1 MSVKASSRIFSS
13 KNAPLQPECDNVSL
27 ATRVCFATLIGME
40 NRKKISAMLPKA
52 KQIPHAMTVHGDTR
66 VDNYYWL
73 RDDTRSQPEVLE
85 YLHQENDY
93 GREVMASQQALQ
105 DDLLQ
110 EIISRIP
117 QREVSAPYIRNGY
130 RYRHI
135 YEPGNEYA
143 IYQRQSVLSSE
154 WDDWTTLLDA
164 NQRASH
170 SEFYTMGGL
179 DISPDNTIMALAEDF
194 LSRRQYGLRFRNL
207 ETGNWYPE
215 VLDNVSPDF
224 VWVNDSETVYYVR
237 KHATTLLPYQVWRH
251 TVGSPTQ
258 QDELVYEEK
267 DDTFYVGLSKTTS
280 QHYITI
286 HLASATTSEVLLLDA
301 ELPDAQPLC
310 FLPRRKEH
318 EYSLDHYQHTFYLR
332 SNRDG
337 KNFGLYR
344 TKVRDERRWEAL
356 IPARDHIMLE
366 GFTLFTDWL
375 VVEERQRGLT
385 SLRQIN
391 RKTREVVGIA
401 FDDPA
406 YVTWLAYNPEPETS
420 RLRYGYSSMTTPDTL
435 FELDM
440 DTGER
445 RVLKQTEVAGFDASD
460 YRSEHLWVIA
470 RDGVEVPVSLVYNH
484 NHFRKGENPL
494 LVYGYGSY
502 GASIDA
508 DFSSSRLSLLDRG
521 FVCAIAHIRGGGEL
535 GHAWYEEGKF
545 LNKQN
550 TFNDFIDVT
559 DSLLEQGYGSPQYCY
574 AMGGSAGGM
583 LMGAVINMRPTLY
596 HGVIAQVPFVDVVTT
611 MLDESIP
618 LTTGEFEE
626 WGNPQDEIYYHY
638 MKGYSPYDNIGAHP
652 YPHMLVTTGLH
663 DSQVQYWEPAKWV
676 AKLRE
681 YKTDDNLLL
690 LCTDM
695 DSGHGG
701 KSGRFKSYEG
711 VALEYAFLIA
721 LAQGTLP
728 GKG

>member
-1 MSVKASSRIFSS
+1 
-13 KNAPLQPECDNVSL
+13 
-27 ATRVCFATLIGME
+27 
-40 NRKKISAMLPKA
+40 MLPKA
-52 KQIPHAMTVHGDTR
+52 ARIPHAMTLHGDTR
-66 VDNYYWL
+66 IDNYYWL
-73 RDDTRSQPEVLE
+73 RDDTRSQPEVLD
-85 YLHQENDY
+85 YLQQENSY
-93 GREVMASQQALQ
+93 GHQVMASQQALQ
-105 DDLLQ
+105 DRILK
-110 EIISRIP
+110 EIIDRIP
-117 QREVSAPYIRNGY
+117 QREVSAPYVKNGY

-135 YEPGNEYA
+135 YEPGCEYA
-143 IYQRQSVLSSE
+143 IYQRQSAFSEE
-154 WDDWTTLLDA
+154 WDEWETLLDA
-164 NQRASH
+164 NKRAAH
-170 SEFYTMGGL
+170 SEFYSMGGMV
-179 DISPDNTIMALAEDF
+179 ITPDNTIMALAEDF
-194 LSRRQYGLRFRNL
+194 LSRRQYGIRFRNL

-215 VLDNVSPDF
+215 LLDNVEPSF
-224 VWVNDSETVYYVR
+224 VWANDSWTFYYVR
-237 KHATTLLPYQVWRH
+237 KHPVTLLPYQVWRH
-251 TVGSPTQ
+251 AIGTPASE
-258 QDELVYEEK
+258 DKLIYEEK
-267 DDTFYVGLSKTTS
+267 DDTFYVSLHKTTS
-280 QHYITI
+280 KHYVVI
-286 HLASATTSEVLLLDA
+286 HLASATTSEVRLLDA
-301 ELPDAQPLC
+301 ELADAEPFV
-310 FLPRRKEH
+310 FLPRRKDH
-318 EYSLDHYQHTFYLR
+318 EYSLDHYQHRFYLR
-332 SNRDG
+332 SNRNG

-344 TKVRDERRWEAL
+344 TRMRDEQQWEEL
-356 IPARDHIMLE
+356 IPPRDNIMLE

-391 RKTREVVGIA
+391 RKTREVIGIA

-406 YVTWLAYNPEPETS
+406 YVTWIAYNPEPETS

-445 RVLKQTEVAGFDASD
+445 RVLKQTEVPGFDAAN
-460 YRSEHLWVIA
+460 YRSEHLWITA
-470 RDGVEVPVSLVYNH
+470 RDGVEVPVSLVYH
-484 NHFRKGENPL
+484 RKHFQKGHNPL

-521 FVCAIAHIRGGGEL
+521 FVYAIVHVRGGGEL
-535 GHAWYEEGKF
+535 GQQWYEDGKF
-545 LNKQN
+545 LKKKN
-550 TFNDFIDVT
+550 TFNDYLDAC
-559 DSLLEQGYGSPQYCY
+559 DALLKLGYGSPSLCY

-583 LMGAVINMRPTLY
+583 LMGVAINKRPELF

-626 WGNPQDEIYYHY
+626 WGNPQDPQYYEY
-638 MKGYSPYDNIGAHP
+638 MKSYSPYDNVTAQT
-652 YPHMLVTTGLH
+652 YPHLLVTTGLH

-681 YKTDDNLLL
+681 LKTDNHLLL

-711 VALEYAFLIA
+711 VAMEYAFLIA

-728 GKG
+728 GQSAV

>member
-1 MSVKASSRIFSS
+1 MKASSRIFSS
-13 KNAPLQPECDNVSL
+13 KNAPLHPERDNVSL

-52 KQIPHAMTVHGDTR
+52 KKIPHAMTVHGDTR

-626 WGNPQDEIYYHY
+626 WGNPQDETYYHY

>member
-1 MSVKASSRIFSS
+1 
-13 KNAPLQPECDNVSL
+13 
-27 ATRVCFATLIGME
+27 
-40 NRKKISAMLPKA
+40 
-52 KQIPHAMTVHGDTR
+52 MTQHGDTR
-66 VDNYYWL
+66 TDDYYWL
-73 RDDTRSQPEVLE
+73 RDDTRSDQDVLD

-93 GREVMASQQALQ
+93 GRDVMASQQALQ
-105 DDLLQ
+105 DRLLK
-110 EIISRIP
+110 EIVDRLP
-117 QREVSAPYIRNGY
+117 QREVSASYTRNGY
-130 RYRHI
+130 RYRHV
-135 YEPGNEYA
+135 YEPGCEYA

-154 WDDWTTLLDA
+154 WDEWQVLLDA
-164 NQRASH
+164 NKRAAH
-170 SEFYTMGGL
+170 SEFYTLGGL
-179 DISPDNTIMALAEDF
+179 AVSPDNKIMALAEDY

-215 VLDNVSPDF
+215 MLDNVTPDF
-224 VWVNDSETVYYVR
+224 VWINDSETLYYVR
-237 KHATTLLPYQVWRH
+237 KHAKTLLPYQVWRH
-251 TVGSPTQ
+251 TIGTPAC
-258 QDELVYEEK
+258 QDELVYEER
-267 DDTFYVGLSKTTS
+267 DETFYVSLHKTTS
-280 QHYITI
+280 QHYVII
-286 HLASATTSEVLLLDA
+286 YLASATTSECLLLDA
-301 ELPDAQPLC
+301 ELPDAQPIM
-310 FLPRRKEH
+310 FLPRRKDH
-318 EYSLDHYQHTFYLR
+318 EYNLDHYQHTFYLR
-332 SNRDG
+332 SNREG

-344 TKVRDERRWEAL
+344 TKVRNDKQWEVL
-356 IPARDHIMLE
+356 IPPRDHIMLE

-391 RKTREVVGIA
+391 RKTREVTGIA

-445 RVLKQTEVAGFDASD
+445 RVLKQTEVHGFDASL
-460 YRSEHLWVIA
+460 YRSEHLWIKA
-470 RDGVEVPVSLVYNH
+470 RDGVEVPVSLVYNQKQ
-484 NHFRKGENPL
+484 FRKGQNPL

-521 FVCAIAHIRGGGEL
+521 FVYAIAHVRGGGEL
-535 GHAWYEEGKF
+535 GQHWYEDGKF
-545 LNKQN
+545 LKKRN
-550 TFNDFIDVT
+550 TFNDYIDVC
-559 DSLLEQGYGSPQYCY
+559 DALLAQGYGSKRYCY
-574 AMGGSAGGM
+574 GMGGSAGGM
-583 LMGAVINMRPTLY
+583 LIGTVINERPGLF
-596 HGVIAQVPFVDVVTT
+596 HGAIAQVPFVDVVTT

-638 MKGYSPYDNIGAHP
+638 MKSYSPYDNVSAQA
-652 YPHMLVTTGLH
+652 YPHLLVTTGLH

-676 AKLRE
+676 AKLRAT
-681 YKTDDNLLL
+681 KTDDNLLL

-695 DSGHGG
+695 DAGHGG

-711 VALEYAFLIA
+711 VALEFAFLVA

-728 GKG
+728 GKKS